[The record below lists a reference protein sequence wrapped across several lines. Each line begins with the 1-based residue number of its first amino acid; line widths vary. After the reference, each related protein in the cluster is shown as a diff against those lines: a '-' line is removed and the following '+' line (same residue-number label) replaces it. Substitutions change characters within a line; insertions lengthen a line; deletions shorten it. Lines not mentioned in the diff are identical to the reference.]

1 MEKSIE
7 MFIDRM
13 NNVRYKGKHIAM
25 DSTVQV
31 SNGVISATWA
41 VETIQLWD
49 FRTFTKERLLSW
61 KYNRQ

>member
-13 NNVRYKGKHIAM
+13 NSVRYKGKHIAM

-31 SNGVISATWA
+31 SNGVIWATWA
-41 VETIQLWD
+41 VETIQLSNS
-49 FRTFTKERLLSW
+49 LGL
-61 KYNRQ
+61 

>member
-13 NNVRYKGKHIAM
+13 NNVRYKGKQIAM

-31 SNGVISATWA
+31 SNGVIWATWA
-41 VETIQLWD
+41 VETIQLSNS
-49 FRTFTKERLLSW
+49 LGL
-61 KYNRQ
+61 